1 MGALKDDFAQKK
13 LELENKTRANLEEKA
28 AKSRA
33 ELEAKQQEQ
42 AQLAMSAADTFMQSI
57 EEERIKIQSDIDA
70 KKAELAA
77 SGIGQ
82 ITAED
87 LAELDEKVK
96 ATQDAKRAQNT
107 ELTRKKEE
115 MEAALAAKKGDGT
128 SQQRDSVMEQ
138 MDHAIMDKAIA
149 QQQAEEKQLQADKE
163 RRKEASHDKMQAK
176 LAARKAKQNKKK
188 ADEEVEV
195 VVKSK
200 ASGPARGGDTTA
212 QGDVEQ
218 SRETDLDTREA
229 EFQ

>member
-1 MGALKDDFAQKK
+1 MG
-13 LELENKTRANLEEKA
+13 
-28 AKSRA
+28 
-33 ELEAKQQEQ
+33 
-42 AQLAMSAADTFMQSI
+42 
-57 EEERIKIQSDIDA
+57 
-70 KKAELAA
+70 

-87 LAELDEKVK
+87 LAELDGKVK
-96 ATQDAKRAQNT
+96 ATQDAKRAQNA
-107 ELTRKKEE
+107 ELARKKEE

-128 SQQRDSVMEQ
+128 SQQRNSVMEQ

-212 QGDVEQ
+212 QVEQ
-218 SRETDLDTREA
+218 SHATDLDTREA
-229 EFQ
+229 EFQAFQQAGRERKKREYEDKKARKRGLLAAATRESNSSQRTPDPELVALMDRIGALHGLLRAATKRDSTGYCRYCV